1 MEMSSYIDHTL
12 LDPEA
17 TKEAVEALCKEA
29 ITYGF
34 ATVCMHPYWVPFAKE
49 LLETSSVGITSVIGF
64 PLGMTTK
71 KVKAMETLDCIEKGA
86 TEIDMV
92 INIGALKSKQYEEV
106 EDDIREVVEA
116 AKGKTVKVIIET
128 GTLTEEEKV
137 KACEL
142 SMSAG
147 ATFVKT
153 STGFGKGQATISD
166 VQLMKATVG
175 DRLQVK
181 ASGGIRSAEAAE
193 AMIKAGASRLGTSAG
208 LAIANNT
215 SSARNY

>member
-34 ATVCMHPYWVPFAKE
+34 ATVCVHPYWVPFAKE
-49 LLETSSVGITSVIGF
+49 ILETSSVGITSVIGF

-153 STGFGKGQATISD
+153 STGFGKGQ
-166 VQLMKATVG
+166 
-175 DRLQVK
+175 
-181 ASGGIRSAEAAE
+181 
-193 AMIKAGASRLGTSAG
+193 GTSK
-208 LAIANNT
+208 
-215 SSARNY
+215 